1 MTRRKFLRQV
11 NCAAVGSSALLNT
24 VLNLKMANS
33 LGAQS
38 APDNKALVCL
48 FLSGGCDAFNLLV
61 PWETSQY
68 STYAT
73 SRGPFGEFGGLAID
87 RNALLQ
93 LAPPANGYGLHPAC
107 VNLQQM
113 ANGTGAFAG
122 KQRLAFIANVGT
134 LIQPI
139 TKAQFNA
146 WEQGQNNKLPVP
158 RALLSHADQ
167 MQQWQTAMPQGMA
180 QLSGWAGR
188 AGDIL
193 NSSYNNNSAFMNVSL
208 SGNSLFQV
216 GNQTQQ
222 FVLMPDGALTFTGE
236 TGGAPGNYVSA
247 KNGMFRSILEQQ
259 YTNLL
264 VESFSRITKQSDSA
278 SQLFQDQFGSSGASL
293 GPAIDALFPP
303 TEMGRML
310 KAVVQ
315 SLKIRTQLGVRR
327 QTFFVNYGSWD
338 HHGELLVTQG
348 KMLNVLDAAIG
359 GYQRA
364 LELLGLA
371 NDVITFTAS
380 DFGRSLRSN
389 GRGTDHAWG
398 SNAMVFGGPV
408 DGGKTF
414 GTYPDL
420 TLGGPDDVG
429 FGGRFLPGTSVDS
442 YFAELLRW
450 FGVPAGSMS
459 YVLPNVSNF
468 WNPYSPSPPLGFVK
482 P

>member
-1 MTRRKFLRQV
+1 
-11 NCAAVGSSALLNT
+11 
-24 VLNLKMANS
+24 
-33 LGAQS
+33 
-38 APDNKALVCL
+38 
-48 FLSGGCDAFNLLV
+48 
-61 PWETSQY
+61 
-68 STYAT
+68 
-73 SRGPFGEFGGLAID
+73 
-87 RNALLQ
+87 
-93 LAPPANGYGLHPAC
+93 
-107 VNLQQM
+107 
-113 ANGTGAFAG
+113 
-122 KQRLAFIANVGT
+122 
-134 LIQPI
+134 
-139 TKAQFNA
+139 
-146 WEQGQNNKLPVP
+146 
-158 RALLSHADQ
+158 
-167 MQQWQTAMPQGMA
+167 
-180 QLSGWAGR
+180 
-188 AGDIL
+188 
-193 NSSYNNNSAFMNVSL
+193 
-208 SGNSLFQV
+208 
-216 GNQTQQ
+216 
-222 FVLMPDGALTFTGE
+222 MPDGALTFTGE

>member
-1 MTRRKFLRQV
+1 
-11 NCAAVGSSALLNT
+11 
-24 VLNLKMANS
+24 
-33 LGAQS
+33 
-38 APDNKALVCL
+38 
-48 FLSGGCDAFNLLV
+48 
-61 PWETSQY
+61 
-68 STYAT
+68 
-73 SRGPFGEFGGLAID
+73 
-87 RNALLQ
+87 
-93 LAPPANGYGLHPAC
+93 
-107 VNLQQM
+107 M

-348 KMLNVLDAAIG
+348 KMLNVLDSAIG